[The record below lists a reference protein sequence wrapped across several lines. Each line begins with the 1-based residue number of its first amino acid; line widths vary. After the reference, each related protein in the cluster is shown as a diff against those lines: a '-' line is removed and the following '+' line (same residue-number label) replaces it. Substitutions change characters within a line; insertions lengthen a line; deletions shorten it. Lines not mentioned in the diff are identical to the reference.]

1 MVKFWGFCAAS
12 DRRPP
17 PTVSNSSDGTGC
29 RGLSDMTFSSVV
41 ETAQH
46 HPGDVLE
53 RCAVRIGLADQA
65 QALDAGGEKAGEL
78 HHVGIGTQL
87 AALRGRPERVAAGCF
102 HPPVALGP
110 AAPAGPGAGR

>member
-12 DRRPP
+12 DQRPP

-87 AALRGRPERVAAGCF
+87 AALLGRAERAAGGCF
-102 HPPVALGP
+102 APSAGP
-110 AAPAGPGAGR
+110 APPAPRGARRAA